1 MDNLQPISVA
11 SFPVDMREGVIW
23 AYRLLLGREPNDEA
37 ALAIHLN
44 QGYSIVGLRTAFI
57 NTPEYAATHPQASRA
72 VLSAADAAVTAA
84 FHPSSTTQPPPGY
97 WIDFLGVRTQCAFL
111 PDDHLAALS
120 TPGAFQG
127 PPGAPNGPL
136 HDVEEWAGTLR
147 SVLEA
152 RERLTVVELGAGWGP
167 WLVGAAKAA
176 ERADI
181 RDTTLVGVEGSLGH
195 VEFMR
200 RHFADN
206 GIDSTTHRLIHG
218 VVGIADGV
226 AHFPK
231 LAQPN
236 NNYGS
241 EADYQPTGA
250 TLEMEEVPS
259 ISLQSLLADLPL
271 VDILHCD
278 IQGMEAEVF
287 RAGQAV
293 VDARVRRVV
302 IGTHSRKVEA
312 ELLELFAGLHWV
324 LEAESVCK
332 LTQSATGE
340 MCLVIDG
347 TQVWRNPRFTAAHSN
362 SF

>member
-1 MDNLQPISVA
+1 MNSPTINCGTR
-11 SFPVDMREGVIW
+11 FPVDMRDGVIW

-37 ALAIHLN
+37 AVTMHLN
-44 QGYSIVGLRTAFI
+44 QGYSVAGLRQAFMNTA
-57 NTPEYAATHPQASRA
+57 EYGIAQPQAARTPIS
-72 VLSAADAAVTAA
+72 SQDAAVIAA
-84 FHPSSTTQPPPGY
+84 FQPFSITRAPPGY

-120 TPGAFQG
+120 APGAFQG

-136 HDVEEWAGTLR
+136 HDIEEWAGTLR

-152 RERLTVVELGAGWGP
+152 RDRLTVVELGAGWAP

-176 ERADI
+176 ARVGI
-181 RDTTLVGVEGSLGH
+181 HDTVLVGVEGSLGH

-200 RHFADN
+200 RHFIDN
-206 GIDSTTHRLIHG
+206 GIDPAAHRLIHG
-218 VVGIADGV
+218 VIGVADGV

-241 EADYQPTGA
+241 EADYQPSGA
-250 TLEMEEVPS
+250 AVEMEQVPS
-259 ISLQSLLADLPL
+259 ISLQTLLADLPV

-312 ELLELFAGLHWV
+312 ELLDIFAGLHWV
-324 LEAESVCK
+324 LEAETVCK
-332 LTQSATGE
+332 LVQSATGA

-347 TQVWRNPRFTAAHSN
+347 TQVWRNPRFAAAR
-362 SF
+362 